1 MLSSSDL
8 KVVVGALQMAM
19 ILMRKLPDI
28 FKVYFQRQGVTHQ
41 VRLMKFDKKKTAG
54 ILLSFHHWNQMAVL
68 CVYQVFEETL
78 SSLST

>member
-54 ILLSFHHWNQMAVL
+54 ILLDFIIEIKWLS